1 MLKAPT
7 EINLSEGAFLCIILV
22 YCAYLLTSASASC
35 HVLSL
40 VSIFQSVFSSWRSG
54 DLRFYQ

>member
-22 YCAYLLTSASASC
+22 YCAYLLASVSANY

-40 VSIFQSVFSSWRSG
+40 VSIFQSVFS
-54 DLRFYQ
+54 F